1 MIIEC
6 INCDKKFN
14 VDADLIPK
22 QGRQIQ
28 CGSCNH
34 IWHFKI
40 ESSLKEPLI
49 LEDEDNQNNLSIAK
63 DTKEIIESINVKKS
77 TELIKENEIYKDN
90 KIQENTTTENNIKI
104 SKISDFFSYLLV
116 FLISFVALIILL
128 DTLKS
133 HLINVFPGL
142 EIILF
147 NLFETLKD
155 VKLFIIDLT

>member
-6 INCDKKFN
+6 INCNKKFN

-49 LEDEDNQNNLSIAK
+49 LEDEDNQNNLSIAN
-63 DTKEIIESINVKKS
+63 DTKKIIKSINVKKS
-77 TELIKENEIYKDN
+77 TVLLKDNEIYKEN
-90 KIQENTTTENNIKI
+90 KIQKNTTTENNIKI

-133 HLINVFPGL
+133 PLINVFPGL

>member
-1 MIIEC
+1 MKII
-6 INCDKKFN
+6 
-14 VDADLIPK
+14 
-22 QGRQIQ
+22 
-28 CGSCNH
+28 
-34 IWHFKI
+34 KI
-40 ESSLKEPLI
+40 
-49 LEDEDNQNNLSIAK
+49 NLSIAK
-63 DTKEIIESINVKKS
+63 DTKEITESINVEKS
-77 TELIKENEIYKDN
+77 TELLKDNEIYKDN

-133 HLINVFPGL
+133 PLINVFPGL
-142 EIILF
+142 EIVLF

>member
-1 MIIEC
+1 M
-6 INCDKKFN
+6 
-14 VDADLIPK
+14 V
-22 QGRQIQ
+22 
-28 CGSCNH
+28 
-34 IWHFKI
+34 
-40 ESSLKEPLI
+40 SSLKEPLI
-49 LEDEDNQNNLSIAK
+49 LEDEDYQKNLSIAK
-63 DTKEIIESINVKKS
+63 DPKEVIESVIVEKS
-77 TELIKENEIYKDN
+77 TELLKDNEIYKEN

-133 HLINVFPGL
+133 PLINVFPGL
-142 EIILF
+142 EIVLF

>member
-6 INCDKKFN
+6 INCNKKFN

-34 IWHFKI
+34 IWHFKM

-49 LEDEDNQNNLSIAK
+49 LEDEDYQKNLSIAK
-63 DTKEIIESINVKKS
+63 DPKEVTESVIVEKS
-77 TELIKENEIYKDN
+77 TELLKDNEIYKEN

-133 HLINVFPGL
+133 PLINVFPGL
-142 EIILF
+142 EIVLF

>member
-6 INCDKKFN
+6 INCNKKFN
-14 VDADLIPK
+14 VDTDLIPK
-22 QGRQIQ
+22 LGRQIQ
-28 CGSCNH
+28 CGSCKH
-34 IWHFKI
+34 IWHFKM
-40 ESSLKEPLI
+40 ERSLKEPLI

-63 DTKEIIESINVKKS
+63 DTKEITEGINVEKS
-77 TELIKENEIYKDN
+77 SVLVKDNEIYKDN

-133 HLINVFPGL
+133 PLINVFPGL
-142 EIILF
+142 EVVLF

>member
-6 INCDKKFN
+6 INCNKKFN

-22 QGRQIQ
+22 LGRQIQ
-28 CGSCNH
+28 CGSCKH

-49 LEDEDNQNNLSIAK
+49 LEDEDNQKNLSIAK
-63 DTKEIIESINVKKS
+63 DTKEITESINVEKS
-77 TELIKENEIYKDN
+77 TELLKDNEIYKEN

-133 HLINVFPGL
+133 PLINVFPGL
-142 EIILF
+142 EIVLF